1 MTRPWICWEWSGCLI
16 NWISSVTSKTEGGRL
31 KLEAEQDFGVQGSV
45 HKRRSREYHEN
56 EQRVSCRSPLKQ
68 LTNWQLQY
76 PTMASLRLI
85 LGPGVEGLVSAEVP
99 WPPVSWEPSNR
110 FDLRNKA
117 LRITNT
123 LLQYF
128 SSIYAYT
135 SCIFLH
141 WDYFYLRTWI
151 TINSFWTIWW
161 WSTNSCISTRTWSM
175 NFLDWP
181 WRTPKIRCVS
191 WSFTRQAGRL
201 PRPTQHIRGRPL
213 SDLASW
219 CFQDLAWCIN
229 QRLDFT
235 TISFISTCILSMTK
249 LLWHRLT
256 KMYLKRI
263 QQMKSDNLLFLVTGC
278 LQKTQRNA

>member
-1 MTRPWICWEWSGCLI
+1 
-16 NWISSVTSKTEGGRL
+16 
-31 KLEAEQDFGVQGSV
+31 
-45 HKRRSREYHEN
+45 
-56 EQRVSCRSPLKQ
+56 
-68 LTNWQLQY
+68 
-76 PTMASLRLI
+76 MASLRLI

-110 FDLRNKA
+110 SDLRNKA
-117 LRITNT
+117 LRKKNT

-128 SSIYAYT
+128 SSIYEYT

-161 WSTNSCISTRTWSM
+161 RSTNSCISTHTWSM

-219 CFQDLAWCIN
+219 CFQDLAWCMN

-235 TISFISTCILSMTK
+235 TIGLISTCILSMTK

-263 QQMKSDNLLFLVTGC
+263 QQMKSDNLLLLVTGC
-278 LQKTQRNA
+278 LQKTQWNA